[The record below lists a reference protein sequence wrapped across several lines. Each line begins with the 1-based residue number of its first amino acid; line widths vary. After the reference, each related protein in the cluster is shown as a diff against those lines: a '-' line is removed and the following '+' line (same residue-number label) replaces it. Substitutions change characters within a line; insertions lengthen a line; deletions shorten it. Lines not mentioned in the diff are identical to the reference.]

1 MCMYVCYRWTKFITQ
16 ASEAQKK
23 IEMGLK
29 KKPAEEQ
36 LHNVSEKQM
45 DNATK

>member
-1 MCMYVCYRWTKFITQ
+1 MFVCYRWTKFITQ